1 MKIVNSPPR
10 KDTSPRYRRH
20 SHVHFSLP
28 FPHPGAL
35 PHPQS
40 QPWGGLCFRLA
51 SNAVNSPELI
61 VGVSVGTF
69 FFGVAAAI
77 IVGVVT
83 GWCKLPRPCSRDK
96 TTHVRNVEKDT
107 IELAP
112 RSPPSD
118 RPRNARNIPSTIV
131 PNPLA
136 VSDAPAP
143 IQNQTASGGVPHPSL
158 VGATGK

>member
-35 PHPQS
+35 PHPKS

-69 FFGVAAAI
+69 FSAWLLLSLWGWSLGGVNFPGRAAGI
-77 IVGVVT
+77 
-83 GWCKLPRPCSRDK
+83 KLPTLETWRRIPLSWLLAAPPLTVPVTPGTSRP
-96 TTHVRNVEKDT
+96 
-107 IELAP
+107 P
-112 RSPPSD
+112 
-118 RPRNARNIPSTIV
+118 
-131 PNPLA
+131 
-136 VSDAPAP
+136 
-143 IQNQTASGGVPHPSL
+143 
-158 VGATGK
+158 